1 MRFLSVKYS
10 MPEPL
15 VLRWLNDYGEEV
27 TEKMLAD
34 FLEDKPLTV
43 RCRTYLNS
51 VEKTCESL
59 RAQGVTVEPAPYLP
73 YAKRISGY
81 NHILALD
88 AFIQGKIQVQDV
100 SSMLVA
106 EIADPKAWMRR
117 VLGDP
122 AVGPA
127 A

>member
-1 MRFLSVKYS
+1 MKYS

-15 VLRWLNDYGEEV
+15 VLRWLNVYGEEV

-73 YAKRISGY
+73 MRKGYRDTIISLPLTRSY
-81 NHILALD
+81 RER
-88 AFIQGKIQVQDV
+88 
-100 SSMLVA
+100 SRCRM
-106 EIADPKAWMRR
+106 
-117 VLGDP
+117 
-122 AVGPA
+122 
-127 A
+127 